1 MPRSPNAAIIRKLEQ
16 KKAQILRLKE
26 AEGEAQ
32 YSARQLLLAAHEEG
46 FTQTSLAKVWKTNP
60 TRMKHILAQAQTERS
75 QNA

>member
-1 MPRSPNAAIIRKLEQ
+1 MPRSPHSAIEKKLEQ

-26 AEGEAQ
+26 AEGEAM

-46 FTQTSLAKVWKTNP
+46 FSQTALAKLWKTNP
-60 TRMKHILAQAQTERS
+60 TRMKVILAQAKAERS